1 MIGSSK
7 SLSGF
12 DPRTIPGCQVWLDG
26 ADQSSMTLSGS
37 NVTQWSDKSGN
48 GFNANAYTGVAAP
61 VYSQSARTITFNG
74 TNYFYTNYPS
84 NPTNESIF
92 IIFNSA
98 SVSAG
103 NLIEGNK
110 PSGGG
115 ARQIAFTTSGGNFNA
130 NASGV
135 TAGPSISGY
144 LTGVTYIGECFIT
157 SGSTQLYINGQNPS
171 SSVSLSFTAGNT
183 TNIGAFTTSQNGTP
197 NYLYS
202 GTISEILI
210 YNTALGTTQ
219 RQQVEGY
226 LAHKWGLVP
235 YYDSSTPLTIP
246 GCQLWLDAADPTS
259 VLFSS
264 GSNVSRWNDKSG
276 QGNHSFALVS
286 PRPDVTYSS
295 NKIVFSAGN
304 QNGLSNSTLTLPAT
318 SYSLFSVFSNTTSS
332 YGGFNYPVFSGY
344 GGSAAFGVF
353 DTTGNIYVG
362 PNQAALTTLSP
373 AVSAL
378 GSTALLSL
386 TSSGSSGTTVT
397 FPNTGAN
404 LQQNTANTLT
414 GPSTASSAL
423 TGISCVMAGAY
434 LVAAGNPGI
443 LGSLLTPNAS
453 AGIWYAAV
461 YDSTNIKMVRLS
473 YTQGTPNTVSATDA
487 RYAVFSAV
495 PTNANIQGY
504 WDSGT
509 STDYANTSSANGYGV
524 QSLLWSVSGASG
536 TVTPYVN
543 GSAKTTISAATF
555 PSTGYRLSTG
565 VAGAGF
571 IGSISEII
579 LYNSALTTS
588 QRETIERYLMKKWA
602 IGTNPTIPSTH
613 PFSSIRP
620 HLRAFQPTD
629 IDGCQ
634 LWLDAADAS
643 TVTLSGSNVT
653 QWIDKSGNGN
663 NATPYSTSPQ
673 RVGNSVLFSGSNAL
687 KCGKFLTSTT
697 YSAFIVNNFASGF
710 SNNISLGCWKV
721 QYGSSVIFQDGSIR
735 AGVNNSGNYNVDAS
749 NSTAS
754 YTTNRIYGL
763 TLSSSSTPGSAFTF
777 NGSIDGSN
785 VSLSGTS
792 ASGNATTCA
801 QELTIGGLMEDSIA
815 KYQLNGYVYEVVVFN
830 SALTTSQRQTIEGYL
845 AHKWG
850 LTPTYATNTPLT
862 IPGCTLWLDGADPLG
877 NGVIP
882 SDGTSISPWYDK
894 SVSGYNAIIVNNPAV
909 LKRNIQNSNSVMR
922 FNSTRYSVTYPSFP
936 STGYTFFVVMYLST
950 NSGSYQRIING
961 SFSDQY
967 LFIGTNS
974 GSIATFNG
982 NGTWND
988 INANWPPI
996 TNFQTWRIVT
1006 VTVGSSVL
1014 TPYVDGTRQDTKTGT
1029 TAAFSNLYIGDS
1041 GQHYFGDIGEILV
1054 YNSVLTTS
1062 QRQTIERYL
1071 ARKWGLT
1078 VSGQFLSTHPFNRIP
1093 PATSAHFSPTSIT
1106 GCQMWLD
1113 AADPSVVTIATGVSQ
1128 WNDKSGNSNNLTQST
1143 TGSQPTYASSLI
1155 TFAND
1160 KYLNIPATVLNNLP
1174 TWSLFFVINPIST
1187 SNWIMSRQRDFVDS
1201 YNILSMTLSSTNYG
1215 GVQSGSAGFLYWRSM
1230 NAGTQL
1236 GSSDSLA
1243 TSTLQT
1249 CTLTYDGTILYFYKN
1264 GELNQATTGS
1274 FAIQNQT
1281 SPNTYTLGAL
1291 IYPSG
1296 IANPGVTN
1304 FRLGEMISYN
1314 TFLTTSQRE
1323 RVEGYLSHKWG
1334 LLSSLSSI
1342 NPYKTLPPIFPPI
1355 IQYNIIATGGTIV
1368 SAAGTTYHVFR
1379 TSSSFVVRRSVTV
1392 NYLVVGGGGGGG
1404 DRHGGGGGAGGVLSG
1419 NWSASAGTYIITV
1432 GAGGQYGSTNEGGQ
1446 IAYGTPN
1453 GSGTKGGDS
1462 LLSGTGISIT
1472 AYGGGGGGSY
1482 DGNPSGT
1489 VGSGGGGGGQ
1499 NLSGVAGTAGQG
1511 NAGGSGS
1518 NPGAGGGGGAGG
1530 AGVAAN
1536 TGTGGVGTSSYSTHL
1551 LAVGYGTTF
1560 AVPTSPNTVISGGV
1574 AYIAGGGGGC
1584 AGTSPGPGGSGGLGG
1599 GGRGDWADANI
1610 TTGTPN
1616 TGGGGG
1622 GTRSHPDS
1630 LQTTGRNG
1638 GSGLVLVWY

>member
-12 DPRTIPGCQVWLDG
+12 DPRSVPGCQLWLDP
-26 ADQSSMTLSGS
+26 ANSSSLTLSGA
-37 NVTQWSDKSGN
+37 NV
-48 GFNANAYTGVAAP
+48 V
-61 VYSQSARTITFNG
+61 TIAD
-74 TNYFYTNYPS
+74 S
-84 NPTNESIF
+84 S
-92 IIFNSA
+92 
-98 SVSAG
+98 
-103 NLIEGNK
+103 
-110 PSGGG
+110 
-115 ARQIAFTTSGGNFNA
+115 TT
-130 NASGV
+130 GV
-135 TAGPSISGY
+135 TATRLAGNSYATTTTISGNRILSFSSENIVY
-144 LTGVTYIGECFIT
+144 RSPMVLTGAAYTIFVIGSLL
-157 SGSTQLYINGQNPS
+157 SGSGYQRIVNTDGSGGRIFIGANNGSFVTFTGNNNFNDVAVNTPGYTLTGAGLQLMSMVVSGSSLIPYING
-171 SSVSLSFTAGNT
+171 TAMNT
-183 TNIGAFTTSQNGTP
+183 KTGTTGATTVLDIGAYEDGVTQAWKGYIGDIIVYNSALTTS
-197 NYLYS
+197 
-202 GTISEILI
+202 
-210 YNTALGTTQ
+210 Q

-246 GCQLWLDAADPTS
+246 GCTLWLDAADTS
-259 VLFSS
+259 SITLS
-264 GSNVSRWNDKSG
+264 GSNVTQWSDKSG
-276 QGNHSFALVS
+276 NGLNVSAASSQPTYVTNAVNGLGTLAFNGSQNLTAGSVTGERLIGNSGNCALFVVMKLNSS
-286 PRPDVTYSS
+286 PGRNMPFSWDDGNYTARLIIQYDENSILAADKGVFPNRTQATITLSNTLYYLISYS
-295 NKIVFSAGN
+295 
-304 QNGLSNSTLTLPAT
+304 QNG
-318 SYSLFSVFSNTTSS
+318 SNT
-332 YGGFNYPVFSGY
+332 
-344 GGSAAFGVF
+344 
-353 DTTGNIYVG
+353 
-362 PNQAALTTLSP
+362 
-373 AVSAL
+373 
-378 GSTALLSL
+378 SL
-386 TSSGSSGTTVT
+386 NVNGTTV
-397 FPNTGAN
+397 G
-404 LQQNTANTLT
+404 TLT
-414 GPSTASSAL
+414 NSANNS
-423 TGISCVMAGAY
+423 I
-434 LVAAGNPGI
+434 
-443 LGSLLTPNAS
+443 
-453 AGIWYAAV
+453 
-461 YDSTNIKMVRLS
+461 
-473 YTQGTPNTVSATDA
+473 
-487 RYAVFSAV
+487 
-495 PTNANIQGY
+495 
-504 WDSGT
+504 
-509 STDYANTSSANGYGV
+509 TSSTRVFNVG
-524 QSLLWSVSGASG
+524 S
-536 TVTPYVN
+536 YVN
-543 GSAKTTISAATF
+543 GSDWNMKGNTA
-555 PSTGYRLSTG
+555 
-565 VAGAGF
+565 
-571 IGSISEII
+571 EII
-579 LYNSALTTS
+579 FFNTHIPNSFK
-588 QRETIERYLMKKWA
+588 QVENYLMKKWA

-634 LWLDAADAS
+634 LWLDGADQS
-643 TVTLSGSNVT
+643 SMTLSGSNVT
-653 QWIDKSGNGN
+653 QWIDKSGNGYNFITQGSFAAPVISN
-663 NATPYSTSPQ
+663 NAISTNSAVSFTGNSTQNNTSNQILTNSSFPLNSSSAGYSIFTVTTQNASHPSYTGYNYILSAYGGGTGAGLLYGTTNSNLLITANGTSGAFYGFNDLTANVPNTLMTSTNQTSMIVSGSVLTPYLNGVAMST
-673 RVGNSVLFSGSNAL
+673 
-687 KCGKFLTSTT
+687 KT
-697 YSAFIVNNFASGF
+697 
-710 SNNISLGCWKV
+710 
-721 QYGSSVIFQDGSIR
+721 
-735 AGVNNSGNYNVDAS
+735 
-749 NSTAS
+749 
-754 YTTNRIYGL
+754 
-763 TLSSSSTPGSAFTF
+763 
-777 NGSIDGSN
+777 
-785 VSLSGTS
+785 GTS
-792 ASGNATTCA
+792 DAVTGISIGNAYAPGQTFTG
-801 QELTIGGLMEDSIA
+801 QTWGGLIC
-815 KYQLNGYVYEVVVFN
+815 EVLIYN

-850 LTPTYATNTPLT
+850 LLPPSSITPLT
-862 IPGCTLWLDGADPLG
+862 IPGCQLWLDVTDSSTTVSSGS
-877 NGVIP
+877 V
-882 SDGTSISPWYDK
+882 TSITNKCTNTAATLSSTLPTYNSSLINGLPGINFTGSSFIRGNFSSAYTGSNLIVFAVGSLSSTITTAYARLVSF
-894 SVSGYNAIIVNNPAV
+894 SVPGSLDY
-909 LKRNIQNSNSVMR
+909 NSVER
-922 FNSTRYSVTYPSFP
+922 VGAILRQLQIQGISSYRNGGEIGSG
-936 STGYTFFVVMYLST
+936 TGIAYNT
-950 NSGSYQRIING
+950 N
-961 SFSDQY
+961 Y
-967 LFIGTNS
+967 LFCTE
-974 GSIATFNG
+974 F
-982 NGTWND
+982 
-988 INANWPPI
+988 
-996 TNFQTWRIVT
+996 
-1006 VTVGSSVL
+1006 
-1014 TPYVDGTRQDTKTGT
+1014 TGT
-1029 TAAFSNLYIGDS
+1029 TYNFYLNGSKTSTASSSGSFNISAWGVGYLADYGGSDDAAYWKGS
-1041 GQHYFGDIGEILV
+1041 FGECITYLG
-1054 YNSVLTTS
+1054 SLTTA
-1062 QRQTIERYL
+1062 QRQTIENYL
-1071 ARKWGLT
+1071 LNKWGISNTSSSLI
-1078 VSGQFLSTHPFNRIP
+1078 STHPFSRIP
-1093 PATSAHFSPTSIT
+1093 PATSAHFSPTSIS
-1106 GCQMWLD
+1106 GCQLWLD
-1113 AADPSVVTIATGVSQ
+1113 AADSSVVTIATGVSQ

-1160 KYLNIPATVLNNLP
+1160 KYLNIPSTVLNNLP

-1187 SNWIMSRQRDFVDS
+1187 SNWIMSRQRDYVDS
-1201 YNILSMTLSSTNYG
+1201 YNILSMTISSTNYG

-1236 GSSDSLA
+1236 GSTDSLA

-1281 SPNTYTLGAL
+1281 SPSTYTLGAL

-1296 IANPGVTN
+1296 IDNSGVTN

-1314 TFLTTSQRE
+1314 TFLTNAQRE

-1462 LLSGTGISIT
+1462 LLSGTGISVT

-1536 TGTGGVGTSSYSTHL
+1536 TGTGGIGTSSFSSHL

-1610 TTGTPN
+1610 TAGTPN

-1622 GTRSHPDS
+1622 GTRSDLDA